1 MEDNFLTEKSL
12 GKILDELFKDY
23 TFVRQKPFGHYRA
36 DYCCDALKL
45 IVEFDGIDH
54 YQKST
59 VVQSDAAKDTMLT
72 SLGYTVVRI
81 PFFVQMSSEVIKNLF
96 KIDVDFI
103 QTFPHGFISKKAI
116 NMTPAHF
123 CSLGLKRFVNDLH
136 KFSYIKQDILN
147 SLKDMAKTYHADFVY
162 PLGSKE
168 IFNDLVNQILYKFI

>member
-1 MEDNFLTEKSL
+1 MKRYLNKTNL
-12 GKILDELFKDY
+12 GKILSELFKDNSFKY
-23 TFVRQKPFGHYRA
+23 RKQIQGYRA

-96 KIDVDFI
+96 KIDIDFI

-116 NMTPAHF
+116 NITPAHF
-123 CSLGLKRFVNDLH
+123 CPLGLKRFVNDLN

-147 SLKDMAKTYHADFVY
+147 SLKDMTKTYHADFVY

-168 IFNDLVNQILYKFI
+168 IFNDLVK

>member
-1 MEDNFLTEKSL
+1 MKRYLNKTNL
-12 GKILDELFKDY
+12 GKILSELFKDNSFKY
-23 TFVRQKPFGHYRA
+23 RKQIQGYRA

-96 KIDVDFI
+96 KINIDFI
-103 QTFPHGFISKKAI
+103 RTFPHGFISKKAI

-123 CSLGLKRFVNDLH
+123 CPLGLKRFVNDLH

-168 IFNDLVNQILYKFI
+168 IFNDLVK